1 MPIRRFAQDGVVK
14 DGARVLEIDSISKR
28 YGDIAAL
35 EDLTFDVRAGE
46 LFGFVGRNGA
56 GKTTTMRIVLGV
68 LSADAGEVRWGGV
81 PLDFATRRRIG
92 YMPEERGLY
101 PRMRLLEQLVY
112 LGELHGM
119 APGGARRAA
128 TAWLDRFGLADRR
141 DDELQALSHGNQ
153 QRMQLAAA
161 LVCTPEV
168 LVLDEPFA
176 GLDPVALD
184 VMTGVLREQADAG
197 VAVVFSSHELDLVER
212 ICDRVGIVDRGRLV
226 ASGTVGDLRREG
238 PRRLWVDAPDAP
250 AGWWDAVKGTSA
262 VRVDGTRLL
271 LELSDGADDQAI
283 LRAALETGPVQEFRR
298 AAPSLVEVFR
308 DVVGEG
314 HAPEPQ
320 NTPAEQNVA

>member
-1 MPIRRFAQDGVVK
+1 MTD
-14 DGARVLEIDSISKR
+14 DARALEIDGISKR
-28 YGDIAAL
+28 YGDLVAL
-35 EDLTFDVRAGE
+35 ENLTFDVRGGE

-68 LSADAGEVRWGGV
+68 LGADDGEVRWGGV

-101 PRMRLLEQLVY
+101 PKMRLSEQLVY

-119 APGGARRAA
+119 PGADARRAA
-128 TAWLDRFGLADRR
+128 HGWLERFGLADRR

-168 LVLDEPFA
+168 LVLDEPFS

-184 VMTGVLREQADAG
+184 VMTGVLRERADAG

-212 ICDRVGIVDRGRLV
+212 ICDRVGIIDHGRLV
-226 ASGTVGDLRREG
+226 ACGTVDDLRREG
-238 PRRLWVDAPDAP
+238 PQRLWVDVPDAP
-250 AGWWDAVKGTSA
+250 SDWTVHLPGATV
-262 VRVDGTRLL
+262 VRVDGTRVL
-271 LELSDGADDQAI
+271 LELGDGADGQAI
-283 LRAALETGPVQEFRR
+283 LRAALEIGPVQEFRR
-298 AAPSLVEVFR
+298 AEQSLVEVFR

-314 HAPEPQ
+314 KPSPEP
-320 NTPAEQNVA
+320 AGV